1 MEFVAIAAV
10 LVGLFLLQNQLYK
23 QYAFK
28 TSITA
33 AP

>member
-23 QYAFK
+23 QYSFK
-28 TSITA
+28 TVHYS
-33 AP
+33 